1 MIRKL
6 CFILLSFLFLTGI
19 VISAQAE
26 TLRFQCAYP
35 EKAHAGK
42 SAMYFASEVEKL
54 TNNSVKVEIH
64 WPGTDKLVEN
74 KDAYDAMT
82 QGKMEGY
89 IGSFLY
95 MLKYIPEGNCQW
107 LPFNWENANEARDIL
122 LNKGYMNILEQATVQ
137 KGIVY
142 LAPVSVATMGLM
154 TTFPINKL
162 EDLQGKKIR
171 AVGMEAKILEA
182 LGGLPVG
189 VGATK
194 QYEAFQTKEIEGTD
208 YPWYTLSPYKFNEF
222 VKYISNPAFHNPGI
236 IEILVGQKTYAS
248 LSDAQQKAL
257 KKAAL
262 NTMDYS
268 FNAAV
273 ALDQKAVEGANKGNI
288 QVLKLSMDEQAR
300 FRAAVKPLWEETA
313 NKSPLSSKLVEILM
327 AELIAKG
334 YTF

>member
-1 MIRKL
+1 MIGKIG
-6 CFILLSFLFLTGI
+6 FTLLSVLFLLGI

-35 EKAHAGK
+35 ERAHAGK
-42 SAMYFASEVEKL
+42 SALYFATEVEKL
-54 TNNSVKVEIH
+54 TNGAIKVEIH
-64 WPGTDKLVEN
+64 WPGANKLVEN

-82 QGKMEGY
+82 QGKIEGY

-95 MLKYIPEGNCQW
+95 MLKHIPEGNCQW
-107 LPFNWENANEARDIL
+107 LPYNWEDATEARDIL
-122 LNKGYMNILEQATVQ
+122 MNKGYMNILEQATAQ

-142 LAPVSVATMGLM
+142 LAPISVATMGLM
-154 TTFPINKL
+154 TIFPVNKL
-162 EDLQGKKIR
+162 EDLKGKKIR

-182 LGGLPVG
+182 LGGEPVG
-189 VGATK
+189 VGATD
-194 QYEAFQTKEIEGTD
+194 QYEAFQKGEIEGTD

-236 IEILVGQKTYAS
+236 IEILVGQKTYNP
-248 LSDAQQKAL
+248 LSDAHQKAL

-262 NTMDYS
+262 NTMDHS
-268 FNAAV
+268 FKAAV
-273 ALDQKAVEGANKGNI
+273 ELDKKAVEGAKKSTI

-334 YTF
+334 YSF